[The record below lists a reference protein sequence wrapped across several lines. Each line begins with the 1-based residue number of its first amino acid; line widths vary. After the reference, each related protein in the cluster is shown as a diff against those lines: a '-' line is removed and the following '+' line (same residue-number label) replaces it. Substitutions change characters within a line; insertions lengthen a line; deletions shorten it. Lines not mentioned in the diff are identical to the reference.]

1 MRRAFWPYS
10 ATRRAV
16 NLSCQTGT
24 CGYDPKVYKTVA
36 IADPNL
42 APGLTPPLSSNSLV
56 HEYPNITAALNAVI
70 AQNDPVGFVAM
81 SAICSHGMYSP
92 VLEVIQRSIP
102 GRHSQLIDWAASSSG
117 AILGVFAV
125 VLMARLLWTFVE

>member
-1 MRRAFWPYS
+1 MPSPPPAGIKAEWFPSARLQTPLLALIMRRAFWPYS

-81 SAICSHGMYSP
+81 SAICSHGMYPLCS
-92 VLEVIQRSIP
+92 R
-102 GRHSQLIDWAASSSG
+102 
-117 AILGVFAV
+117 
-125 VLMARLLWTFVE
+125 